1 MDQVSRKRSVAKR
14 PPSARTIMLARC
26 VLVLGWIYVLP
37 GVILSLTAG
46 GYSRANSGWTMVAL
60 MAAPCFVVSFLNG
73 RTIVRN
79 LAVLGGIILLLVMSR
94 ALVRLL

>member
-1 MDQVSRKRSVAKR
+1 MDPVSRKRSVAKR
-14 PPSARTIMLARC
+14 PASARTIVLARC

-60 MAAPCFVVSFLNG
+60 MAAPCFVFSYLNG
-73 RTIVRN
+73 RTVVRN
-79 LAVLGGIILLLVMSR
+79 LAVLGAIFVLLVISR
-94 ALVRLL
+94 ALLSLL